1 MLFYIFFSFLLIK
14 IQAQNNADKDAAVFQ
29 IFGNASEYIP
39 PGYEIVTKAPLGS
52 LMALP
57 RCGTGPDEGKKVCV
71 PYYRCDSETNT
82 VTPEEVINTTGE
94 GVIDIRENANECEN
108 FLDVCCNLPVGGV
121 LPTTS
126 PTPPVTPV
134 LKPSLCGIRNENG
147 LDFKITG
154 NTNEAEYGEFPWM
167 LALLKV
173 DFNPEIDRTQFICG
187 ASLIAPSVVLT
198 GAHCV
203 NNYQN
208 NLGGIKIRA
217 GEWDA
222 SSEKERH
229 PYQERNIR
237 QIIIH
242 KEFDPKIVVNDVAL
256 LVLEKSL
263 MQADNIGTI
272 CLPQSNQVFNSKN
285 CFASG
290 WGKKE
295 FGNKFQYSSLLKKIQ
310 LPMVPRD
317 KCESDLR
324 RTRLGTHFILDKTFV
339 CAGGE
344 AGKDTCTGDGGS
356 PLVCPDPANPTRYM
370 QVGIVAWGIGC
381 GDEHVPGVYANVPY
395 FRNWIDQQMT
405 TLNLDTK
412 AYIN

>member
-1 MLFYIFFSFLLIK
+1 MLFYIFFSCLLIK

-57 RCGTGPDEGKKVCV
+57 RCGTGPDEGK
-71 PYYRCDSETNT
+71 
-82 VTPEEVINTTGE
+82 
-94 GVIDIRENANECEN
+94 RENANECEN

-295 FGNKFQYSSLLKKIQ
+295 FGSRLTHYSSNC
-310 LPMVPRD
+310 PFH
-317 KCESDLR
+317 
-324 RTRLGTHFILDKTFV
+324 RL
-339 CAGGE
+339 
-344 AGKDTCTGDGGS
+344 
-356 PLVCPDPANPTRYM
+356 
-370 QVGIVAWGIGC
+370 
-381 GDEHVPGVYANVPY
+381 
-395 FRNWIDQQMT
+395 
-405 TLNLDTK
+405 
-412 AYIN
+412 